1 MYKSKFKK
9 FGGEQIPDV
18 VEYIKEIMEREPG
31 SVVSVG
37 CDSIQVRR
45 RTIYAVT
52 VMIYDTEVKKGAH
65 VVFFRESCPKIRE
78 TQERLYKEAQFLHDV
93 GTWIND
99 ELEKVG
105 VTRDLPEL
113 EKRKYKYHLQKSAGE
128 YANIELHN
136 EEAVVRNLVMTD
148 VDLMDTKA
156 TIDFIAKAKPSLI
169 IDAAAKVGGI
179 GANNSFPVEFL
190 ADNLTIQSNL
200 MNAAHKAGVPNFV
213 FLGSSCIYPRNC
225 AQPIKEEYL
234 MTGPLEE
241 TNSAYAVAKIAG
253 IEMVNSY
260 RKEYGTKW
268 ISLMPTNL
276 YGPRDNFD
284 LAASHVLPAFI
295 RRFVEAAES
304 GASKVTLWGSGAP
317 LREFLHVDD
326 LAKAVVLAAEKYDS
340 SMHLNVGTGE
350 DLSIKALA
358 QKVANAA
365 GFTGQIEWDA
375 SKPDGTPRKVLDVS
389 RMRALGWKPTI
400 TLDEGIASTI
410 AWYKEA
416 NARGEVRK

>member
-1 MYKSKFKK
+1 MTVIVAGATGLAGSAIVKAFESK
-9 FGGEQIPDV
+9 GQTVIGIN
-18 VEYIKEIMEREPG
+18 R
-31 SVVSVG
+31 SV
-37 CDSIQVRR
+37 
-45 RTIYAVT
+45 
-52 VMIYDTEVKKGAH
+52 
-65 VVFFRESCPKIRE
+65 
-78 TQERLYKEAQFLHDV
+78 
-93 GTWIND
+93 
-99 ELEKVG
+99 
-105 VTRDLPEL
+105 
-113 EKRKYKYHLQKSAGE
+113 
-128 YANIELHN
+128 
-136 EEAVVRNLVMTD
+136 
-148 VDLMDTKA
+148 VDLMDAKSTV
-156 TIDFIAKAKPSLI
+156 DFIAKTKPSLI
-169 IDAAAKVGGI
+169 VDAAAKVGGI

-190 ADNLTIQSNL
+190 SDNLAIQSNL

-213 FLGSSCIYPRNC
+213 FLGSSCIYPRDC

-241 TNSAYAVAKIAG
+241 TNSAYAIAKITG
-253 IEMVNSY
+253 IELVNSY

-284 LAASHVLPAFI
+284 LTASHVLPAFI

-304 GASKVTLWGSGAP
+304 GASTVTLWGSGSP

-326 LAKAVVLAAEKYDS
+326 LAQAVVVASEKYDS
-340 SMHLNVGTGE
+340 SLHLNVGSGE
-350 DLSIKALA
+350 DLSIKNLA
-358 QKVANAA
+358 KRVAVTA
-365 GFTGQIEWDA
+365 GFTGAISWDS

-389 RMRALGWKPTI
+389 RIKALGWKPTI

>member
-1 MYKSKFKK
+1 MTVIVAGATGLAGSAIVKAFESQ
-9 FGGEQIPDV
+9 G
-18 VEYIKEIMEREPG
+18 REVIG
-31 SVVSVG
+31 INRSV
-37 CDSIQVRR
+37 
-45 RTIYAVT
+45 
-52 VMIYDTEVKKGAH
+52 
-65 VVFFRESCPKIRE
+65 
-78 TQERLYKEAQFLHDV
+78 
-93 GTWIND
+93 
-99 ELEKVG
+99 
-105 VTRDLPEL
+105 
-113 EKRKYKYHLQKSAGE
+113 
-128 YANIELHN
+128 
-136 EEAVVRNLVMTD
+136 

-156 TIDFIAKAKPSLI
+156 TEDFIAKSKPSLI
-169 IDAAAKVGGI
+169 VDAAAKVGGI
-179 GANNSFPVEFL
+179 GANNSYPVEFL
-190 ADNLTIQSNL
+190 SDNLAIQSNL
-200 MNAAHKAGVPNFV
+200 MRAAHKANVANFV
-213 FLGSSCIYPRNC
+213 FLGSSCIYPRDC

-234 MTGPLEE
+234 MTGPLEA

-295 RRFVEAAES
+295 RRFFEAAES
-304 GASKVTLWGSGAP
+304 GAEKVTLWGSGAP

-326 LAKAVVLAAEKYDS
+326 LAKAVVLAAEKYDCS
-340 SMHLNVGTGE
+340 LHLNVGTGE

-389 RMRALGWKPTI
+389 RMKALGWKPTI

>member
-1 MYKSKFKK
+1 MTVIVA
-9 FGGEQIPDV
+9 GATGLA
-18 VEYIKEIMEREPG
+18 G
-31 SVVSVG
+31 SA
-37 CDSIQVRR
+37 I
-45 RTIYAVT
+45 
-52 VMIYDTEVKKGAH
+52 
-65 VVFFRESCPKIRE
+65 
-78 TQERLYKEAQFLHDV
+78 
-93 GTWIND
+93 
-99 ELEKVG
+99 
-105 VTRDLPEL
+105 
-113 EKRKYKYHLQKSAGE
+113 
-128 YANIELHN
+128 
-136 EEAVVRNLVMTD
+136 
-148 VDLMDTKA
+148 TKA
-156 TIDFIAKAKPSLI
+156 FEAKGQNVVGINRSVLNLLDARATQDFIQKVSPILI
-169 IDAAAKVGGI
+169 VDAAAMVGGI
-179 GANNSFPVEFL
+179 GANNSYPVEFL
-190 ADNLTIQSNL
+190 SDNLTIQGNL

-213 FLGSSCIYPRNC
+213 FLGSSCIYPRDC

-234 MTGPLEE
+234 MTGPLEV

-304 GASKVTLWGSGAP
+304 GADKVTLWGSGAP

-326 LAKAVVLAAEKYDS
+326 LAQAVVLASEKYDS
-340 SMHLNVGTGE
+340 SLHLNVGTGE

-389 RMRALGWKPTI
+389 RMKALGWKPTI